1 MAALLSSKAV
11 RNELSYRAQNLHG
24 KLPLGIPSGQYL
36 GFLAYFNRVSN
47 CGVVGRNE
55 LRAIL
60 ERAGR
65 DPTEG
70 EIQRILDS
78 VSVDPRG
85 INFQAFID
93 YVRTFQQLRNV
104 DSEYREAFR
113 IYDRTGS
120 GKLTQEDVAYVF
132 EKLRVNVDV
141 PALFKVADADNN
153 GTIEYNGYLAYFN
166 RYSVDGYIGPNEL
179 TAILERAGRDPSD
192 QEVRDII
199 SHVSTDDSEFREAFR
214 LYDRRGLGRLYKE
227 DLEYVFQKLRVSID
241 VDALFKAVDLDSSGT
256 IEYNEFVEAMKKAV
270 WIGL

>member
-1 MAALLSSKAV
+1 M
-11 RNELSYRAQNLHG
+11 
-24 KLPLGIPSGQYL
+24 PLGIPCGQYL

-65 DPTEG
+65 DPSEN

-113 IYDRTGS
+113 IYDRSGA

-132 EKLRVNVDV
+132 KKLRVDVDV
-141 PALFKVADADNN
+141 PALFKVADADEN
-153 GTIEYNGYLAYFN
+153 
-166 RYSVDGYIGPNEL
+166 
-179 TAILERAGRDPSD
+179 
-192 QEVRDII
+192 
-199 SHVSTDDSEFREAFR
+199 
-214 LYDRRGLGRLYKE
+214 
-227 DLEYVFQKLRVSID
+227 
-241 VDALFKAVDLDSSGT
+241 GT
-256 IEYNEFVEAMKKAV
+256 IEYNEFVDLMNKT
-270 WIGL
+270 L